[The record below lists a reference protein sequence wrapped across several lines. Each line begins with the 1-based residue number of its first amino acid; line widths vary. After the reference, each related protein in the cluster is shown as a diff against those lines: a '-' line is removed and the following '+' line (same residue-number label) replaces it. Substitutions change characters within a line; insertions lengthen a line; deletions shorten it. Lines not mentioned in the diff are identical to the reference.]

1 MSATP
6 PPTPTGESLPPG
18 YLSRNGSTSNAELQ
32 KAWRLVVLGYIMAV
46 AIPPGG
52 LMLGIVLAR
61 RDSRP
66 HARHGLVIIAVSIVA
81 TLVWFLLFNSGIADT
96 SSNDLQ

>member
-6 PPTPTGESLPPG
+6 PPTPSSEGVQTR
-18 YLSRNGSTSNAELQ
+18 YVSRNGATSNAELQ

-46 AIPPGG
+46 AIPPAG
-52 LMLGIVLAR
+52 LILGIVLAR

-66 HARHGLVIIAVSIVA
+66 HARHGLAIIAVSIVA
-81 TLVWFLLFNSGIADT
+81 SLVWFLLFNSGIADT

>member
-6 PPTPTGESLPPG
+6 PSTPTGESLPPE
-18 YLSRNGSTSNAELQ
+18 YVSRNGSTSIAEDQ

-46 AIPPGG
+46 TIPPGG
-52 LMLGIVLAR
+52 LILGIVLAR
-61 RDSRP
+61 GRSRP
-66 HARHGLVIIAVSIVA
+66 HARHGWVIIAVSIVA
-81 TLVWFLLFNSGIADT
+81 TAVWFLILNSGIADT